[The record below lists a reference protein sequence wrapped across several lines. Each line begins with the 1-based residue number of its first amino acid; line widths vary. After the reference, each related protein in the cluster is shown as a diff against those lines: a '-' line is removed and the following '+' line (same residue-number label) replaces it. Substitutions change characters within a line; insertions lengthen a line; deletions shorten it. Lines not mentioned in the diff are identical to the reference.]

1 MGKAERR
8 ERAKA
13 LVRLVGLEGFE
24 NRYPAEL
31 SGGMRQRT
39 ALARTLAFEP
49 KILLMDEPFAS
60 LDEQTR
66 LLLGD
71 KLLQI
76 QAQLNQTTLLIT
88 HNIAE
93 AVQLSR
99 PRAGDDLSP
108 GPGEADRQGRS
119 AAPAQVGDHR
129 QRAVR
134 PLCRDGVGR
143 SARGSVEGPRRQ
155 RSRRRVAHRALL
167 REIMTITAPTPL
179 SSPSPLP
186 PHHRASPPPHP
197 ALRADLSRGALGAL
211 DARPSHRSVTSAR
224 AETVKLAVPQ
234 KGAWDTSIAEW
245 GAKQGFFKEQGI
257 DLDITWT
264 EGGATTEQAV
274 VSGSVDMAVATG
286 TLGIISA
293 YVKGLPVRIIS
304 AEMTGVPDM
313 YFFALASSGI
323 KSIKD
328 AHGKTIAYSNPGS
341 SSNLVTLALL
351 KQAGITDAKPLAGGG
366 IQGVFTQVMSGQIDI
381 GHAVPPIGLPEQ
393 KSGKIVV
400 IARGNDVPEIR
411 GQTVR
416 VNVANLNFLQG
427 HRDTVVRFMKAYDK
441 ALNWTFSGDPKVV
454 EYYALGMNVSKA
466 LAAEAMGYYDKAS
479 EDPYAVKG
487 LDRTLE
493 DALEF
498 KRIAKPMKS
507 EDVKGM
513 IDIVWRPG
521 Q

>member
-1 MGKAERR
+1 MA
-8 ERAKA
+8 
-13 LVRLVGLEGFE
+13 
-24 NRYPAEL
+24 
-31 SGGMRQRT
+31 
-39 ALARTLAFEP
+39 
-49 KILLMDEPFAS
+49 
-60 LDEQTR
+60 
-66 LLLGD
+66 
-71 KLLQI
+71 
-76 QAQLNQTTLLIT
+76 
-88 HNIAE
+88 
-93 AVQLSR
+93 
-99 PRAGDDLSP
+99 
-108 GPGEADRQGRS
+108 
-119 AAPAQVGDHR
+119 
-129 QRAVR
+129 
-134 PLCRDGVGR
+134 
-143 SARGSVEGPRRQ
+143 
-155 RSRRRVAHRALL
+155 
-167 REIMTITAPTPL
+167 ITAPTRSTPERL
-179 SSPSPLP
+179 PLP
-186 PHHRASPPPHP
+186 SGEG
-197 ALRADLSRGALGAL
+197 SRGALGAL
-211 DARPSHRSVTSAR
+211 ALALVVGLAASAQ

-274 VSGSVDMAVATG
+274 ISGSVDMAVATG

-416 VNVANLNFLQG
+416 VNVANLNFLQA

-454 EYYALGMNVSKA
+454 EDYALGMNVSKE
-466 LAAEAMGYYDKAS
+466 LAAEAMRYYDKAS

-498 KRIAKPMKS
+498 KRIAKPMKA
-507 EDVKGM
+507 EDVKGL
-513 IDIVWRPG
+513 IDIAWRPG
-521 Q
+521 P

>member
-1 MGKAERR
+1 MVA
-8 ERAKA
+8 
-13 LVRLVGLEGFE
+13 
-24 NRYPAEL
+24 
-31 SGGMRQRT
+31 
-39 ALARTLAFEP
+39 ALALA
-49 KILLMDEPFAS
+49 IAAS
-60 LDEQTR
+60 
-66 LLLGD
+66 
-71 KLLQI
+71 
-76 QAQLNQTTLLIT
+76 AQ
-88 HNIAE
+88 
-93 AVQLSR
+93 
-99 PRAGDDLSP
+99 
-108 GPGEADRQGRS
+108 
-119 AAPAQVGDHR
+119 
-129 QRAVR
+129 
-134 PLCRDGVGR
+134 
-143 SARGSVEGPRRQ
+143 
-155 RSRRRVAHRALL
+155 
-167 REIMTITAPTPL
+167 
-179 SSPSPLP
+179 
-186 PHHRASPPPHP
+186 
-197 ALRADLSRGALGAL
+197 
-211 DARPSHRSVTSAR
+211 
-224 AETVKLAVPQ
+224 AETIKLAVPQ

-293 YVKGLPVRIIS
+293 FVKGLPVRIIS
-304 AEMTGVPDM
+304 AEVTGVPDM

-351 KQAGITDAKPLAGGG
+351 HQAGITDAKPVAGGG

-400 IARGNDVPEIR
+400 IAHGNDVPEIR

-416 VNVANLNFLQG
+416 VNIANLAFLQS
-427 HRDTVVRFMKAYDK
+427 HRDTIVRFMKAYDK
-441 ALNWTFSGDPKVV
+441 SLNWAFSGDPKVV
-454 EYYALGMNVSKA
+454 AYYAEGMNVSPE
-466 LAAEAMGYYDKAS
+466 LAAEAMRYYDKKS
-479 EDPYAVKG
+479 EYPYAVKG
-487 LDRTLE
+487 IDRTLE

-498 KRIAKPMKS
+498 KRIPKPMTS
-507 EDVKGM
+507 DDVKGL